1 MSAID
6 ESPRGWDSHASQT
19 RTVRAQVLA
28 LVDQGWVSAST
39 FGTTALIART
49 AGLDV
54 LGTFTIVWT
63 VVLLVN
69 AAQGALV
76 IAPMASL
83 LPSDPADAEHYYG
96 YYAGVELQ
104 FLSGLLAGSVLIA
117 GVAAAL
123 APTHMALVVSGLS
136 AIVAYQLYDFAR
148 RVAHV
153 TGRHLGAAVLSASV
167 AAGQLGVLSALAFT
181 GRLTATAAFTAIA
194 LSMGAISLVA
204 SAVFVP
210 CWSFK
215 GHDAVLA
222 EQRWRSA
229 RWLLGSAVMQWT
241 SGHLFVMLA
250 PLYVGLW
257 GAGAL
262 RAAQSIVGVVN
273 VWHQGLENVI
283 PIQAGMLWRGASPRH
298 AIRYVGRVSLIW
310 TLITGGFVTAIALY
324 ADPLLRAVYGEQV
337 AEHRWVLQWYA
348 GVQFLIFL
356 GLPLRSLLRAAEQTR
371 GIFLGFAAATV
382 FSVATVLPLLGHWG
396 LTGALVGLTAAQV
409 VFQVVLALHMW
420 WHFQDVQ
427 AGRSMTLTTTHP

>member
-1 MSAID
+1 
-6 ESPRGWDSHASQT
+6 
-19 RTVRAQVLA
+19 VLA
-28 LVDQGWVSAST
+28 LIDQGWVSAST

-49 AGLDV
+49 AGLED
-54 LGTFTIVWT
+54 LGTFTVVWT

-83 LPSDPADAEHYYG
+83 LPSDPKDTPQYYE
-96 YYAGVELQ
+96 YYVRVEMR
-104 FLSGLLAGSVLIA
+104 FLAGLLAGSVLMV

-123 APTHMALVVSGLS
+123 MPMSTLLVASALS
-136 AIVAYQLYDFAR
+136 AILAYQLYDFVR
-148 RVAHV
+148 RFAHV
-153 TGRHLGAAVLSASV
+153 TSRHLGAAVLSGSV
-167 AAGQLGVLSALAFT
+167 AVGQLGVLSALAFT
-181 GRLTATAAFTAIA
+181 GHLAVSTAFTAIA
-194 LSMGAISLVA
+194 VSMGAISLVA

-210 CWSFK
+210 RWSFK
-215 GHDAVLA
+215 GHDAGLA

-283 PIQAGMLWRGASPRH
+283 PIHAGKLWRGASPRH
-298 AIRYVGRVSLIW
+298 AVRYVGRVSLIW
-310 TLITGGFVTAIALY
+310 TLITGVFVTTIALY

-348 GVQFLIFL
+348 VVQFLIFL

-396 LTGALVGLTAAQV
+396 LTGALIGLTAAQV

-420 WHFQDVQ
+420 WHFQDVHE
-427 AGRSMTLTTTHP
+427 GRSMTLTTTHP